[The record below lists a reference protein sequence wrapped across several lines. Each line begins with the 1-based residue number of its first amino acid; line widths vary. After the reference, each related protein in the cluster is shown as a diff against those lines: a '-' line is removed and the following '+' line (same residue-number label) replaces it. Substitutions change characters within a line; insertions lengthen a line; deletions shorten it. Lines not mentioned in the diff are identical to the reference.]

1 MAAVRRDQAR
11 ARARSRS
18 TLWRVLDAA
27 ELTPHRCVSWLPSHD
42 PEFDAQAR
50 VICPLSMQALRF
62 CQPGRLVIW
71 VDEQTGLQMLQ
82 RT

>member
-18 TLWRVLDAA
+18 TLWRGLDAA
-27 ELTPHRCVSWLPSHD
+27 ALKPHRCVSWLHSPD

-50 VICPLSMQALRF
+50 AICPLSMQALRF